1 MDYIAK
7 TVDIIQSINKLSV
20 TEKKKTGFLIGNT
33 AKVDKE
39 GVYFTPVRISSNMVL
54 SGVIVYSEDQAIRI
68 AKELDGKVDYIIVD
82 VEKKVADSM
91 SLSGESANIERAV
104 RQSTYKSKL
113 WVYKGNDLSVEAV
126 DSLLAYIFKDSLRG
140 LGNRK
145 IAIVGGGNLGSKL
158 ALKLVERGANVFISR
173 RNKKKLEAISH
184 AINLIKPNYT
194 YAKVEHSTDN
204 LFVSNKAEIL
214 IGTTNGVGIIDAN
227 IINKLKESAIVIDV
241 GKGTLTKEGL
251 LAAEKRGLN
260 IYRLDITAS
269 LFGMLET
276 QLEMECI
283 VEEKMGRLKFNGEN
297 IVSGGLLGRKDEI
310 IVDSIDKP
318 SIIYGIANGRGDF
331 IRDLS
336 PKQIDRLKKIDNFI
350 KK

>member
-1 MDYIAK
+1 MLQNQKY
-7 TVDIIQSINKLSV
+7 V
-20 TEKKKTGFLIGNT
+20 
-33 AKVDKE
+33 
-39 GVYFTPVRISSNMVL
+39 
-54 SGVIVYSEDQAIRI
+54 
-68 AKELDGKVDYIIVD
+68 KVDYIIVD

-126 DSLLAYIFKDSLRG
+126 DSFLAYIFKDSLRG
-140 LGNRK
+140 LGNKK
-145 IAIVGGGNLGSKL
+145 IAIIGGGNLGSKL

-173 RNKKKLEAISH
+173 RNKKKLEAIAH
-184 AINLIKPNYT
+184 AINLIKPNHT
-194 YAKVEHSTDN
+194 YANVEYSTDN
-204 LFVSNKAEIL
+204 LFISNKAEIL
-214 IGTTNGVGIIDAN
+214 IGTTNGIGVIDAN

-260 IYRLDITAS
+260 IYRLDITAA

-283 VEEKMGRLKFNGEN
+283 IEENMGRLKFNGEN
-297 IVSGGLLGRKDEI
+297 IASGGLLGRKDEI
-310 IVDSIDKP
+310 IVDSIHNP
-318 SIIYGIANGRGDF
+318 SIVYGISNGRGDF
-331 IRDLS
+331 IRILS
-336 PKQIDRLKKIDNFI
+336 PKQIERLKNIKDFI
-350 KK
+350 KE